1 MGLLV
6 NATVHGYRSVYC
18 KIWVLMNAFRQRFA
32 LNAQIVNS
40 ANSVHRGRQ
49 ICYRFLS
56 APIWRS
62 IYSAGMI
69 TTGVNQELKEQESV

>member
-49 ICYRFLS
+49 NLLPFFISTYLAFNL
-56 APIWRS
+56 
-62 IYSAGMI
+62 
-69 TTGVNQELKEQESV
+69 